1 MSTIKGSSLRIGG
14 LNSGLDTE
22 AIVNAMS
29 ASTKLRI
36 TTNQRKVLKLQA
48 QQEAYRSIIDKFNN
62 FKDKYFDILNGDTFL
77 RSRTTFNRHSAS
89 ISVNGD
95 KKTPA
100 GVKVTTNANATAGNY
115 NVKVEGVATQAS
127 MTSKPTDTLS
137 AKFDTS
143 AYNDSSK
150 TYAMTITVGGVS
162 KVIAFKGDADEEEVA
177 KNINA
182 QLVKAYGKTN
192 NTDKVGDPGFGKGI
206 VFFDED
212 EGKFV
217 STEKKA
223 ISTSLVSN
231 LDEEVSLGNIASW
244 DTGKNSITFIIDG
257 ETRTV
262 NFDTLANDYF
272 ADIKDFTHVVNGAL
286 VLNHPAIPPL
296 PTTPPPASASQSDK
310 DAYEALLAQHQ
321 ERAEQRQT
329 FNLFNQVMRDM
340 YDKERLDAFND
351 WKDHTDHNDSFKS
364 VALTWQDRRAVLE
377 GMSGISFDFDAVT
390 DKITF
395 DPDTE
400 PVGYANAVNAAL
412 NTFISSLNAT
422 QRGEVSEAMNERH
435 LEKIKDSMTPE
446 QLSLF
451 NDEVARRNAETN
463 QQLYDRAVSDAYD
476 KFYAWQRDT
485 LGLRIGQ
492 ASGQNI
498 IHFNEWKEIMGLT
511 ANPPATVPAS
521 GNWEDIIP
529 GATEMQDKV
538 KAYFEDRI
546 DALNPS
552 DFTEIEDYNKAVEA
566 LENRLAFWEDKNLTG
581 AVDVTSKVFKDAHT
595 TANNRQIDELMFIR
609 GAYSEQNAFFTQYS
623 GGAHGGQ
630 SLNSFI
636 TSTVGDAAFDA
647 TKIAYHFN
655 ESAVNN
661 VLGNVRF
668 NDGTRI
674 EQSINEVTGEVTFK
688 AYTLDPLGT
697 DDTRTYDE
705 RKIYKDLGVYANEGS
720 ENDFGLDT
728 AQTTVSTI
736 STSTRL
742 SELGLTP
749 DESGK
754 YTFEINGAKFSFESN
769 TTINQ
774 MMVAVNS
781 NAAAN
786 VTMTFSTLSNS
797 FEIKTKDFGTGANIV
812 LEDGKE
818 GLLEKLGFT
827 DDIEV
832 VAGTNMSLVVNGEI
846 IETASNSY
854 EVNGTIITIGP
865 NVAKGTEF
873 DIEVTRDSEA
883 LKDLIKEFVKDYN
896 ELIEFVF
903 GFVNDKPDSAYHF
916 LTDHDRDELNL
927 SDIQEKRWEDKAKQG
942 LLYNDRTL
950 ISLMSKMRTT
960 FYSGISRGD
969 GTMFGLFSMGITTSD
984 NWKQNGKLVI
994 DEKKLERAIEND
1006 LDMIT
1011 ELFTNAEKGIM
1022 PQLQSVIDSAV
1033 KTTGARHEKGLLIQK
1048 AGMKSGSSVN
1058 DNAIFDQIKRL
1069 NDLIG
1074 NLETRYQKQQ
1084 DRYWKIFSNLE
1095 KQMGQLNSQTDYI
1108 SQMAGGSMWDTR
1120 R

>member
-1 MSTIKGSSLRIGG
+1 MAAIKGSSLRIGG

-62 FKDKYFDILNGDTFL
+62 FKDKYFDILNGDSFL

-100 GVKVTTNANATAGNY
+100 GVKVTTNANAIAGNY
-115 NVKVEGVATQAS
+115 NVKVQGVATQAS
-127 MTSKPTDTLS
+127 MTSKPTDSLS

-143 AYNDSSK
+143 AYNDDTK

-177 KNINA
+177 KNINT
-182 QLVKAYGKTN
+182 QLVKAFGKTN
-192 NTDKVGDPGFGKGI
+192 DTDDKIGTGGVVIPGTGKGI
-206 VFFDED
+206 VFFDEV

-231 LDEEVSLGNIASW
+231 LDEVASLGNITSW

-272 ADIKDFTHVVNGAL
+272 ANIKDFTHVVNGAL
-286 VLNHPAIPPL
+286 VLNHPAIPAL
-296 PTTPPPASASQSDK
+296 PANPPSASASQADK

-340 YDKERLDAFND
+340 YDKERLDSFND
-351 WKDHTDHNDSFKS
+351 WKDHTGHNDSFKS

-377 GMSGISFDFDAVT
+377 GMSGITFDFDAVT
-390 DKITF
+390 SKITF

-400 PVGYANAVNAAL
+400 PTGYANAVNAAL
-412 NTFISSLNAT
+412 NTFISSLTVT
-422 QRGEVSEAMNERH
+422 QRGEVSDAMNERH
-435 LEKIKDSMTPE
+435 LEKIKGSMSE
-446 QLSLF
+446 DQLLLF
-451 NDEVARRNAETN
+451 DAEVKRRNDLNE
-463 QQLYDRAVSDAYD
+463 QSDYT
-476 KFYAWQRDT
+476 RV
-485 LGLRIGQ
+485 
-492 ASGQNI
+492 
-498 IHFNEWKEIMGLT
+498 LT
-511 ANPPATVPAS
+511 AEYNKFDQEQRKAGLNATSPGYMFYEDWLDDKGYSKDVNDAKTDGYWAS
-521 GNWEDIIP
+521 GNAVF
-529 GATEMQDKV
+529 GSA
-538 KAYFEDRI
+538 FDRHQ
-546 DALNPS
+546 NG
-552 DFTEIEDYNKAVEA
+552 
-566 LENRLAFWEDKNLTG
+566 RL
-581 AVDVTSKVFKDAHT
+581 
-595 TANNRQIDELMFIR
+595 DELMFIR
-609 GAYSEQNAFFTQYS
+609 GAYSEQNAFFAQYS
-623 GGAHGGQ
+623 DGKVTVTNPDFDFDDPDSPANDGIPRTIDIAGRN
-630 SLNSFI
+630 LNTFI
-636 TSTVGDAAFDA
+636 TTTVGDAAFDA

-661 VLGNVRF
+661 VLGNVQF
-668 NDGTRI
+668 SDGTRI
-674 EQSINEVTGEVTFK
+674 EQSIDEVTGEVTFK

-697 DDTRTYDE
+697 NDTRTYDE

-728 AQTTVSTI
+728 AKTTVSTV

-742 SELGLTP
+742 SELGLTLG
-749 DESGK
+749 SNGR
-754 YTFEINGAKFSFESN
+754 YNFEINGARFSFESN

-774 MMVAVNS
+774 MMIAVNS
-781 NAAAN
+781 NATAN
-786 VTMTFSTLSNS
+786 VNMTFSTLSNS

-812 LEDGKE
+812 LKDGDNGE
-818 GLLEKLGFT
+818 AGLLDKLGFT
-827 DDIEV
+827 GATM
-832 VAGTNMSLVVNGEI
+832 VAGTNMSLIVNGEH

-865 NVAKGTEF
+865 NVVEGTEF
-873 DIEVTRDSEA
+873 DIEVSRDSEA
-883 LKDLIKEFVKDYN
+883 LKELIKDFVKDYN

-916 LTDHDRDELNL
+916 LTDDDRDELNL
-927 SDIQEKRWEDKAKQG
+927 SDLQEKRWEDKAKQG

-960 FYSGISRGD
+960 FYSGVSRGD

-1074 NLETRYQKQQ
+1074 NLEVRYQKQQ